1 MMHDD
6 YLNRVIRRGNDLC
19 RLEHAAALS
28 FPKRTS
34 TIRWTVAAAFALLLT
49 LLPSVC
55 SAQAF
60 FQII

>member
-1 MMHDD
+1 MHDE
-6 YLNRVIRRGNDLC
+6 YLNRIIRRGNDLC

-28 FPKRTS
+28 FPKKNAAV
-34 TIRWTVAAAFALLLT
+34 RWAVAAVFTFLLT

-55 SAQAF
+55 AAQAF

>member
-1 MMHDD
+1 MHDD

-19 RLEHAAALS
+19 LLEHTAILS
-28 FPKRTS
+28 FPKKATA
-34 TIRWTVAAAFALLLT
+34 IRWAVAAAFALLLT